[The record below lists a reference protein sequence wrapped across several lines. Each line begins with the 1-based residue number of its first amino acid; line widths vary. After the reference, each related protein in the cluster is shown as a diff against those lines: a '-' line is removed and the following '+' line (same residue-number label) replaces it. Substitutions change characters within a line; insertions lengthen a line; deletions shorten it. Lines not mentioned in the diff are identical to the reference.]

1 VCTACSFS
9 FDFSR
14 SGVLSVL
21 VVVILVIFLAHSFV
35 SLVLLEYFFSVF
47 GSGTLVLVLAASHF
61 GLCSDLVWPPL
72 DSILA

>member
-1 VCTACSFS
+1 VYTACSFS

-47 GSGTLVLVLAASHF
+47 GSGTLVLVLAA
-61 GLCSDLVWPPL
+61 
-72 DSILA
+72 